1 MKKLLD
7 ATPIL
12 IALFLLALVGH
23 MDFDDAVELEIAI
36 SNTATK

>member
-23 MDFDDAVELEIAI
+23 MDYDAAVEMEIVI
-36 SNTATK
+36 SNTVTK